1 MPTTKNSQQ
10 KGSRARG
17 SVTGEVQKM
26 HRIGEKEILHESVSV
41 GVCVSEKMSA
51 YGMSWKELGLEGR
64 RQVVV
69 NKDQQQQ
76 LENMQMQGEKS
87 ATVRICVCVSV
98 CLWTG
103 LHSPSSGQCDWIT
116 TTCSQRRR
124 PRDRRWP
131 PLPPPARP
139 SRWPWWPPLTL
150 RRACH

>member
-26 HRIGEKEILHESVSV
+26 HRIGEKEILHESLSV

-87 ATVRICVCVSV
+87 ATVRICVCVCRFV
-98 CLWTG
+98 CG
-103 LHSPSSGQCDWIT
+103 P
-116 TTCSQRRR
+116 
-124 PRDRRWP
+124 DR
-131 PLPPPARP
+131 
-139 SRWPWWPPLTL
+139 TL
-150 RRACH
+150 RAVGSVIGSLLLARRGDVHETGAGHRCRHQRGC